1 MADPVLRFRYHE
13 PDIDTNRPI
22 VEGQVK
28 IEGFELQV
36 LPNDA
41 PEYDVWELGSSGL
54 PGSAV
59 GREPDVSIPVWP
71 NRKFRQSYI
80 FVNSAAGIEQPGDLE
95 GKRVALA
102 AWNNPGGVWAK
113 GALQNTYEVDLTTID
128 WFVPE
133 ADRTPTPEGIRI
145 QKVPQRRDFD
155 QMLVEGKL
163 DAVIEPN
170 RLPCIVKG
178 DPRARRL
185 FPNYKSVEQTYWRE
199 TGIFPISH
207 IVTLKREFVQKHPHA
222 PVALLQAYRQA
233 RDIAFERVLGSDPE
247 YLIMT
252 WAAAGIEEQKAL
264 MGDKYWS
271 YNIEDNRRT
280 LEALTLF
287 VHQQGL
293 TPTVVDYAQCF
304 DPAAAALPG
313 W

>member
-36 LPNDA
+36 LPNEA
-41 PEYDVWELGSSGL
+41 TEYDVWELGSSGL
-54 PGSAV
+54 TPSAV
-59 GREPDVSIPVWP
+59 DREPDVSIPVWP

-80 FVNSAAGIEQPGDLE
+80 FVNSAAGIEQPSGLE

-102 AWNNPGGVWAK
+102 AWSNPGGVWAK
-113 GALQNTYEVDLTTID
+113 GALQNTYEVDLTSIN

-133 ADRTPTPEGIRI
+133 ADSTPIPDGIRV
-145 QKVPQRRDFD
+145 QRVPQRRDFD
-155 QMLVEGKL
+155 GMLVEGKL

-170 RLPCIVKG
+170 RLPSIVKR
-178 DPRARRL
+178 DPRVRRL
-185 FPNYKSVEQTYWRE
+185 FPDYKPEEQKYWRE

-207 IVTLKREFVQKHPHA
+207 IVTLKREFVQRYPHA
-222 PVALLQAYRQA
+222 PIALLEAYRKA

-252 WAAAGIEEQKAL
+252 WAAAGIEEQQAL
-264 MGDKYWS
+264 MGDRYWS
-271 YNIEDNRRT
+271 YNIVDNRRT
-280 LEALTLF
+280 LDALALF
-287 VHQQGL
+287 THQQGL
-293 TPTVVDYAQCF
+293 TPTVVDYMPCF
-304 DPAAAALPG
+304 DAEAAALPG